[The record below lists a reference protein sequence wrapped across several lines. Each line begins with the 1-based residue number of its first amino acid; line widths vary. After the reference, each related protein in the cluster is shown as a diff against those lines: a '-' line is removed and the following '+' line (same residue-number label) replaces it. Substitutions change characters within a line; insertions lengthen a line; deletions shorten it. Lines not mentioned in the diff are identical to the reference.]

1 MLDIASDQW
10 RVGGPAWGP
19 SEQIL
24 HAPLQVPVR
33 SPVGSRITL
42 QHVLSRR
49 WASSPTSD
57 VEPFRKNRQADGGAN
72 RCREDLV
79 VFAVREEYQVPRP
92 AGGVKGK
99 LAPLVACGDP

>member
-33 SPVGSRITL
+33 DARRQSDHAPTRPFETL
-42 QHVLSRR
+42 GEL
-49 WASSPTSD
+49 TD
-57 VEPFRKNRQADGGAN
+57 K
-72 RCREDLV
+72 
-79 VFAVREEYQVPRP
+79 
-92 AGGVKGK
+92 
-99 LAPLVACGDP
+99 